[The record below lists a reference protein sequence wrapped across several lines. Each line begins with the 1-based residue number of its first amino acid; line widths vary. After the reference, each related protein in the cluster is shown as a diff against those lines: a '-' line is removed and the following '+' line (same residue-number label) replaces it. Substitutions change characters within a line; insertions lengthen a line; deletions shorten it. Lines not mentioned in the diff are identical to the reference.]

1 MPQRIHHRRRA
12 VLGLIAAAVLVAGGT
27 AAARAMTGG
36 DGNRYRTA
44 TATMGSVEQLVT
56 GVGTVAAVNQVS
68 VSFPVSGTVATVPVS
83 VGSKVS
89 AGQTLATLSTTS
101 LNQSLDS
108 ANSTLATA
116 QQTLATDQASQT
128 ESTATESSVQ
138 LGDGESADSTGAIVL
153 TAAVSK
159 APPSSGGRP
168 TGGSSVSQL
177 IKQITA
183 AQKAVIGA
191 QQKLDQDLTA
201 AESALATCQ
210 NALSS
215 SSSPPPTS
223 TPPSSTPTPPDSA
236 SATPTATATGSAA
249 ASTPAANDGDE
260 TCLAAIAAAPTKT
273 DAAKDQQTRDAA
285 EQTLDAAIQ
294 ELEKTASSSGNSTGG
309 TGSGGSGTG
318 AGQGSGTGSGT
329 GSHQG
334 GKTGTG
340 SRSGSGT
347 SGSGS
352 SNRSS
357 TGNSSGQGN
366 RTSTGPA
373 SAAQLA
379 ADQAQIDA
387 AAAQLVVAKQNL
399 KAATLTSP
407 LAGTV
412 AEVSITAGKNA
423 GSNTITVIG
432 SGQSQVTTTVA
443 LADIDKVKVGDPATV
458 KVDGISSDLAGSVS
472 LIGIMNTSSGSSTAY
487 PVTILL
493 NATSQKL
500 YDGSGAS
507 TSIRIAQVS
516 NVLTVPSSAIRTLG
530 QFSSVTVLAN
540 GKPVT
545 TRVTVGAVGTD
556 RTQILSGLKAGQT
569 VILANLNEKLPTSS
583 G

>member
-168 TGGSSVSQL
+168 TGGSGVSQL

-223 TPPSSTPTPPDSA
+223 TPPSSTPTPTDSA
-236 SATPTATATGSAA
+236 PATPTATATGSAA

-309 TGSGGSGTG
+309 TGSGG
-318 AGQGSGTGSGT
+318 GQGSGTGSGT

-507 TSIRIAQVS
+507 TSIQIAQVS